1 MNFLVDMHWE
11 WDAKIVEFFNN
22 ITDIPF
28 FKYLFQGIS
37 YLGTEYAVI
46 ALFGLVY
53 WVFDKKLAKD
63 VGVAAFIAM
72 LFNGFFKGI
81 VNRPRPFQQFDEI
94 ECRDNSILKENAN
107 YGKVEGAE
115 KYLRFDASDVKGT
128 NIIEGKFQSSS
139 TSFPSGHSQNAS
151 ALYNGFAIELNKK
164 WLLILANVL
173 ALLVMISRMALG
185 VHFFTDVVCG
195 YAIGLIVI
203 LAFNKLRKKF
213 KNENNLV
220 HPVVLVF
227 TIITF
232 LQPIWSKESK
242 DMFDML
248 GVVYGL
254 IFGMA
259 YEEKHVNF
267 KPVKTWWKGLL
278 RFVIGVGIVLGLKA
292 GLKLIYFNDAW
303 AVPTTSYWYNV
314 LDLIRYGLFTFYA
327 CGLYPLIIKSSKLL
341 ND

>member
-28 FKYLFQGIS
+28 FKYVFQGIS

-46 ALFGLVY
+46 ALFGIVY
-53 WVFDKKLAKD
+53 WIFDKKMAKD

-81 VNRPRPFQQFDEI
+81 VNRPRPFQQFEEI
-94 ECRDNSILKENAN
+94 TCRDESILYDDGRTFNT
-107 YGKVEGAE
+107 
-115 KYLRFDASDVKGT
+115 KYLTEVR
-128 NIIEGKFQSSS
+128 QSTS

-151 ALYNGFAIELNKK
+151 ALYNGFAFELNKK
-164 WLLILANVL
+164 WIFILANVL

-195 YAIGLIVI
+195 YLIGLFVVV
-203 LAFNKLRKKF
+203 LFNKLRKYF
-213 KNENNLV
+213 KNECYLV
-220 HPVVLVF
+220 HSVILVF
-227 TIITF
+227 TVITF
-232 LQPIWSKESK
+232 LSPIWAKESK

-254 IFGMA
+254 ILGMA
-259 YEEKHVNF
+259 LEEKKIDF
-267 KPVKTWWKGLL
+267 KPVKTWWKAVL
-278 RFVIGVGIVLGLKA
+278 RFVFGLAIVLGFKTGIKFLYSSWCEE
-292 GLKLIYFNDAW
+292 GTYLYYVF
-303 AVPTTSYWYNV
+303 
-314 LDLIRYGLFTFYA
+314 DLIRYGLFTFIA
-327 CGLYPLIIKSSKLL
+327 CGVYPILIKKWKLL